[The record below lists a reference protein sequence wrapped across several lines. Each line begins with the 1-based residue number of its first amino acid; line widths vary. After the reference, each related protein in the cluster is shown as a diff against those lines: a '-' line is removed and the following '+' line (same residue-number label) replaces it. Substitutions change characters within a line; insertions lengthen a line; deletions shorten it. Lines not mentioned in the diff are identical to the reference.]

1 MPKAA
6 VAIYDDIAKSSATG
20 QPLQDLAALRAAMIL
35 VDSAP
40 LDEITRRLEPL
51 AQPGTPFRHSARELI
66 ALAGWRV
73 NDQSTVRKWSDI
85 IRTDPE
91 TPTSVR
97 NRIDVLMALAGETSK
112 G

>member
-1 MPKAA
+1 M
-6 VAIYDDIAKSSATG
+6 
-20 QPLQDLAALRAAMIL
+20 
-35 VDSAP
+35 
-40 LDEITRRLEPL
+40 
-51 AQPGTPFRHSARELI
+51 
-66 ALAGWRV
+66 
-73 NDQSTVRKWSDI
+73 RKWSDI